1 MPAFQLASVD
11 RRWYILGCYLT
22 PDDASNIEDVVAAI
36 GKPLRGAALLVV
48 VNFNTNLAAS
58 EGRERDEG
66 IV

>member
-1 MPAFQLASVD
+1 M
-11 RRWYILGCYLT
+11 GCYLT